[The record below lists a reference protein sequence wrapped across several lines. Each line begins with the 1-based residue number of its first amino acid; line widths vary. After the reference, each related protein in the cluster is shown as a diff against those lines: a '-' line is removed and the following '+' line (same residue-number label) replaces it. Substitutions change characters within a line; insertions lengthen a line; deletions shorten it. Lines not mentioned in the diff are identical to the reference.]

1 MLFSLNGPARSGNL
15 RGIALAEMRIQAP
28 SAEGT
33 RPVSAAERN
42 RRKSAE
48 WAQTARLSGP
58 WRLKKLAEL
67 RRFSTMMGRMR

>member
-33 RPVSAAERN
+33 RPVRQ
-42 RRKSAE
+42 RREIGAN
-48 WAQTARLSGP
+48 QPNG
-58 WRLKKLAEL
+58 LKL
-67 RRFSTMMGRMR
+67 RAYPVPGG